1 MLTINK
7 KKSLQNKDVHQ
18 EKKKERRKL
27 FYFVKGFF
35 FYSHPR
41 CIMATPGKKAPTQS
55 PEPENGLSVAYL
67 VAYNVLQMIG

>member
-1 MLTINK
+1 MCYLCQTK
-7 KKSLQNKDVHQ
+7 TGRTSR
-18 EKKKERRKL
+18 KKKERRKL